1 MAYVVINKLY
11 KNNIAAKYMLRS
23 VESNSVI
30 TVPKVDMQCL
40 IQAGLVENSK
50 IDSLGRILVLDRPIK
65 SGKKNL
71 GATKLQLADRRVAF
85 YNELYKNGHK
95 KNPSNRAMKFI
106 DYFRSRLS
114 SRFPTLRFGFGTV
127 YNRDYSETSIAEDIF
142 IFCQDT
148 QSNAREAV
156 ILTLCY
162 HDDFAC
168 GASDSV
174 IKSTLNNFQNVDFDT
189 YYFDLAKALED
200 YFESR
205 MGLMREDFF
214 SN

>member
-1 MAYVVINKLY
+1 MAYIVTKKLY
-11 KNNIAAKYMLRS
+11 KNDIVVKYMLRS
-23 VESNSVI
+23 TESNAVI
-30 TVPKVDMQCL
+30 TVPKVDMQS
-40 IQAGLVENSK
+40 IVRAGLVINAK
-50 IDSLGRILVLDRPIK
+50 IDRLGRILVSAKTIK
-65 SGKKNL
+65 SEKQNL
-71 GATKLQLADRRVAF
+71 GATKLQLADKRVAF
-85 YNELYKNGHK
+85 YNELYQNGHK
-95 KNPSNRAMKFI
+95 KSPSNRAMKFI

-127 YNRDYSETSIAEDIF
+127 YNRDYSETGTAEDIF

-148 QSNAREAV
+148 QSDTREAA

-174 IKSTLNNFQNVDFDT
+174 IQSTLDNFQNVDFDSC
-189 YYFDLAKALED
+189 YFNLAKALEI

-205 MGLMREDFF
+205 MGVMREAFF